1 MKTFVRLL
9 GAIAVVLAAVP
20 AGAQQT
26 TGTITGLVIDPQG
39 MAVPGVT
46 VTAVSAACTILHLL
60 AAVAKLRYA
69 RRVRN
74 TRK

>member
-1 MKTFVRLL
+1 MNAAGITCALFYRQRSCRRQSLSVVRM
-9 GAIAVVLAAVP
+9 
-20 AGAQQT
+20 T
-26 TGTITGLVIDPQG
+26 LVR
-39 MAVPGVT
+39 
-46 VTAVSAACTILHLL
+46 AACTILHLL